1 MGAGQM
7 TLSDLT
13 PGQTAELE
21 ALLTEFVRDRALD
34 GLNCIVIVDG
44 RGQDRLA
51 YPEHISAEA
60 PRMLERAMLTARKR
74 NARMAN

>member
-1 MGAGQM
+1 MK
-7 TLSDLT
+7 DLT
-13 PGQTAELE
+13 PAQVLELE

-34 GLNCIVIVDG
+34 GFNCIVIVDG

-51 YPEHISAEA
+51 YPAHLSADA

-74 NARMAN
+74 NLRVAN

>member
-1 MGAGQM
+1 MSALTAGQV
-7 TLSDLT
+7 
-13 PGQTAELE
+13 AELE
-21 ALLTEFVRDRALD
+21 TLLVEFVRDRALD

-51 YPEHISAEA
+51 YPAHLSADA

-74 NARMAN
+74 NLRVAN